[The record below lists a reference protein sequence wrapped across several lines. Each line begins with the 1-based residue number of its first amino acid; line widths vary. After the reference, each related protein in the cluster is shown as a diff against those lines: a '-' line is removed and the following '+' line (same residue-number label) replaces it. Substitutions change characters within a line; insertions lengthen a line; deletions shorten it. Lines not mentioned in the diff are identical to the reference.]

1 MAEVVWTKK
10 AFSQLE
16 RAIEYIET
24 EQGNAYASIVLNR
37 ILKDTNLLK
46 GNPRLGTKEPL
57 LSHKTFEYRFLV
69 VWSYKIIYRIDRDK
83 VIVSRVFHTSRNP
96 KSLSGI

>member
-69 VWSYKIIYRIDRDK
+69 VWSYKIIVGLTAIRLLYLEYFTLPEI
-83 VIVSRVFHTSRNP
+83 RNH
-96 KSLSGI
+96 